1 MGIKAV
7 KAKVVAKVKALV
19 KKSPPTK
26 GAPTK
31 AAPVKAAGRGGASA
45 EIVSFLP
52 RPALEDPPIG
62 ALDLQVWRAGP
73 VPIPKRDAT
82 PLPSGD
88 FIIEGYTVSFGEDDG
103 EVIIQDAKGK
113 KLKSVPPKLRKTDD
127 YQSLMRGRKDDR
139 ARGRRAR
146 RVLEDRM
153 ISGSPISAAEVAW
166 LVEDAAFAEL
176 LQGLVLVPRGGPNGK
191 QASAQSGVLASW
203 DASRG
208 LGFLPLDYDARWTG
222 WLDVE
227 IAHPMKLGD
236 VTPWQDLLVDLGMQ
250 QGLVQVFREVKGV
263 PLAQRNLTA
272 SSLLSNRETRSASA
286 IERVLIESGWIAR
299 RGRAR
304 RTLSLRT
311 DAGISSVEAWF
322 DYGEYYMPS
331 DSTTTGDF
339 GFASIPGN
347 KPLKFSMVPEVLVS
361 EAIRSLEVAL
371 AQAGATKDEDDSEDG
386 EGEAGESEDG
396 EGGDSDDD

>member
-1 MGIKAV
+1 MGIIKAIKSKLAGKK
-7 KAKVVAKVKALV
+7 KAPAA
-19 KKSPPTK
+19 
-26 GAPTK
+26 K
-31 AAPVKAAGRGGASA
+31 AAPAKAPPSKAAKAGKGGASA
-45 EIVSFLP
+45 EMLSFLP

-88 FIIEGYTVSFGEDDG
+88 FVIEGYTVSFGEDDG

-113 KLKSVPPKLRKTDD
+113 RLKSVPPKLRKTDD

-176 LQGLVLVPRGGPNGK
+176 LQGLVLVPRGGANGK
-191 QASAQSGVLASW
+191 QAAAQSGVLASW

-263 PLAQRNLTA
+263 PLAQKNLTA

-311 DAGISSVEAWF
+311 DAGIVGVEAWF

-386 EGEAGESEDG
+386 EGEDGEGEDG